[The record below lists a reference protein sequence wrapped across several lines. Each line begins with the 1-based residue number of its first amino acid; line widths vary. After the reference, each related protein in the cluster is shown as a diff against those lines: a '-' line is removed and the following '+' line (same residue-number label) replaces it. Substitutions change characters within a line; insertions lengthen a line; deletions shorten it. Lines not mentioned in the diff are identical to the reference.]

1 MRGQLTRRRKAHGA
15 AAVEFALVLP
25 LLLAIVLGAIDW
37 GYYFFVEQVVV
48 NAAREGARVGTL
60 QSNQNQTDAL
70 NNAQS
75 ACTSFIT
82 QAGLNSAGATCTPS
96 AGASPSGPSIVV
108 TASYPT
114 GSLTGFL
121 NAIVPAQAFARAE
134 MRN

>member
-1 MRGQLTRRRKAHGA
+1 MRRLLTRLRAARGA
-15 AAVEFALVLP
+15 SAVEFALVLP
-25 LLLAIVLGAIDW
+25 LLLAVVLGAIDW

-60 QSNQNQTDAL
+60 QSNQNQTDAF

-75 ACTSFIT
+75 ACNTFIT
-82 QAGLNSAGATCTPS
+82 QAGLSGVRATCTPS
-96 AGASPSGPSIVV
+96 AGAGPSGPSIVV
-108 TASYPT
+108 TASYQT

>member
-1 MRGQLTRRRKAHGA
+1 MRGQLTHRQARGA
-15 AAVEFALVLP
+15 AAIEFALVLP
-25 LLLAIVLGAIDW
+25 LLLALVLGAIDW

-60 QSNQNQTDAL
+60 QSNATQADAL

-96 AGASPSGPSIVV
+96 TGAGPSIVV

-114 GSLTGFL
+114 GSLTGFM

>member
-1 MRGQLTRRRKAHGA
+1 MRGRLTRHRRERGA

-25 LLLAIVLGAIDW
+25 LLLALVLGTIDW

-60 QSNQNQTDAL
+60 QSNATLADAL

-75 ACTSFIT
+75 ACNAFIT
-82 QAGLNSAGATCTPS
+82 QAGLSPGRATCTPTT
-96 AGASPSGPSIVV
+96 GVGSIVV
-108 TASYPT
+108 TASYTT
-114 GSLTGFL
+114 GSLTGFTA
-121 NAIVPAQAFARAE
+121 AIVPAQAYARAE